1 MSSKYEVNS
10 IKLKVEKE
18 SHIKIQMKKHI
29 QFIGFLLIILGLQT
43 DAQTLKNIYRHNQP
57 VLRIPTAL
65 IDKVETAEING
76 QLTLRVIQFNGFVNQ
91 VPLALIDSI
100 THSEGEAIDPAQ
112 LGQLRT
118 ASVVG
123 VVRGTNNAPVFNALV
138 RSPFGG
144 EETRSDPNGVFVLND
159 ILVYENQGFITIE
172 RPGFHKGSRSFLPLD
187 SGSSRVNVQLLPMTQ
202 SGTFNSSTGGSVY
215 TGALQLNFPA
225 NAIQL
230 NGQPYTGFV
239 RVYSQALDPTS
250 TAMFDQMPGELLGSI
265 NDSLRFLRSFGM
277 ASIEL
282 RDPNMNELQLL
293 PGVTATLI
301 FNIPSALQ
309 AEAPQTID
317 WWSFDETLGYWIR
330 EGVAQKQG
338 NSYVGQASHFSWWN
352 LDKPS
357 TFNEFHGTVY
367 STEGNPVSEAMIKL
381 YSPAAG
387 TLITYTNSAG
397 EFSGRVPR
405 NQLLSLNI
413 HLVCDTIN
421 AWAVVYS
428 ENIASENNSISDTFT
443 VQLTG
448 YFPITGLVVNCA
460 GQPVQSGYVKRGF
473 QTFITNGADFL
484 IPSCTQGEFFLQGFD
499 TSIPDSVRSSA
510 LVPIQVGP
518 DGASAGA
525 IQACSLFLGAVA
537 DIEGNNYPTVLI
549 GNQEWMAQNLR
560 TAFYANG
567 DSIPNLT
574 DNAAWMAAAFGAW
587 CNYNNSINSGQ
598 VYGKLYKWY
607 ATVDPRNVCPAGWH
621 VPSDAE
627 WNTMI
632 GFIDSLFI
640 ADTIGAVQSSIAGG
654 KLKSVTG
661 WSAPNT
667 AATNET
673 GFSALPG
680 GYRNYWNQYSYNINT
695 AALFWTS
702 TAIDADWAYNRFLNH
717 TSGDIYRDDMNKRA
731 GHSVRCV
738 RD

>member
-1 MSSKYEVNS
+1 VQSKKYKVEREFQ
-10 IKLKVEKE
+10 IKLN
-18 SHIKIQMKKHI
+18 MKKHI
-29 QFIGFLLIILGLQT
+29 LFLGFIMMIMGLRV
-43 DAQTLKNIYRHNQP
+43 DAQTLKNIYRHNLP
-57 VLRIPTAL
+57 VLRIPIAL
-65 IDKVETAEING
+65 IDKVETVEVEG
-76 QLTLRVIQFNGFVNQ
+76 QKVLHVLQFNGFVNQ
-91 VPLALIDSI
+91 VPVSQIDSI
-100 THSEGEAIDPAQ
+100 THSDGTALNPAQ

-118 ASVVG
+118 ANVVG
-123 VVRGTNNAPVFNALV
+123 VVRDQNNAPVFNALV
-138 RSPFGG
+138 RSPFGS
-144 EETRSDPNGVFVLND
+144 EETRTDPNGVFVLND

-187 SGSSRVNVQLLPMTQ
+187 SGSSRVSVQLLPMTQ
-202 SGTFNSSTGGSVY
+202 SGAFNASTGGSVY
-215 TGALQLNFPA
+215 TGSLQLNFPA

-230 NGQPYTGFV
+230 NGQPYTGSV
-239 RVYSQALDPTS
+239 RVYAQALNPSSTS
-250 TAMFDQMPGELLGSI
+250 MFDQMPGELLGGM

-282 RDPNMNELQLL
+282 RDANMNELQLANGL
-293 PGVTATLI
+293 SATLI

-317 WWSFDETLGYWIR
+317 WWSFDENLGYWIH
-330 EGVAQKQG
+330 EGFAQKQG

-352 LDKPS
+352 LDLPS

-367 STEGNPVSEAMIKL
+367 STEGNPVSEAMIEVF
-381 YSPAAG
+381 SPTLG
-387 TLITYTNSAG
+387 TAITYTNSAG
-397 EFSGRVPR
+397 EFSVRVPK
-405 NQLLSLNI
+405 NQLLTLNI

-421 AWAVVYS
+421 AWTIVYT
-428 ENIASENNSISDTFT
+428 ENIASENDSILDTFM

-448 YFPITGLVVNCA
+448 YFPITGQVVNCA
-460 GQPVQSGYVKRGF
+460 GQPVESGYVKRGF
-473 QTFITNGADFL
+473 QVYLTNGAEFL
-484 IPSCTQGEFFLQGFD
+484 IPSCTQGDFFLQGYD

-518 DGASAGA
+518 AGA
-525 IQACSLFLGAVA
+525 EAGALQACSLFLGAVA
-537 DIEGNNYPTVLI
+537 DIEGNNYTTVLI

-574 DNAAWMAAAFGAW
+574 DNTAWMASTSGAW
-587 CNYNNSINSGQ
+587 CYYNNSINSGQ

-607 ATVDPRNVCPAGWH
+607 ATVDPRNLCPAGWH

-632 GFIDSLFI
+632 GFIDPLFFP
-640 ADTIGAVQSSIAGG
+640 DTIGEVQSNIAGG

-680 GYRNYWNQYSYNINT
+680 GYRNYWNQYSYNLNT
-695 AALFWTS
+695 AAQFWTS
-702 TAIDADWAYNRFLNH
+702 TEIDADWVYTRFLNH
-717 TSGDIYRDDMNKRA
+717 ISGDIYRDDMNKRA
-731 GHSVRCV
+731 GFSVRCV

>member
-1 MSSKYEVNS
+1 MFQ
-10 IKLKVEKE
+10 IKLRMKE
-18 SHIKIQMKKHI
+18 RIL
-29 QFIGFLLIILGLQT
+29 FLGVLLMVFGLRI
-43 DAQTLKNIYRHNQP
+43 DAQTLKNIHRHNQP
-57 VLRIPTAL
+57 VLRIPIDL
-65 IDKVETAEING
+65 IDKVETVEVDG
-76 QLTLRVIQFNGFVNQ
+76 QKVLHVTQFNGFVNQ
-91 VPLALIDSI
+91 VPVSQIDSI
-100 THSEGEAIDPAQ
+100 THSEGEAVDPAQ
-112 LGQLRT
+112 LGQLKT

-215 TGALQLNFPA
+215 TGSLQLNFPA

-230 NGQPYTGFV
+230 NGQPYTGSV
-239 RVYSQALDPTS
+239 RVYSQTLDPTS
-250 TAMFDQMPGELLGSI
+250 TAMFDQMPGELLGSM
-265 NDSLRFLRSFGM
+265 NDSLRFLQSFGM

-282 RDPNMNELQLL
+282 RDPNMNELQLANGL
-293 PGVTATLI
+293 SATLI
-301 FNIPSALQ
+301 FNIPTELQ
-309 AEAPQTID
+309 AEAPATID

-352 LDKPS
+352 LDRPS
-357 TFNEFHGTVY
+357 TFNEFYGTVY
-367 STEGNPVSEAMIKL
+367 STEGNPVSEAMIQL
-381 YSPAAG
+381 FSPTLGAA
-387 TLITYTNSAG
+387 ITYTNSAG
-397 EFSGRVPR
+397 EFSVRVPK

-421 AWAVVYS
+421 AWTVVYS
-428 ENIASENNSISDTFT
+428 ENIPSQSNSILDTFT

-448 YFPITGLVVNCA
+448 YFPITGQVVNCA
-460 GQPVQSGYVKRGF
+460 GQPVASGYVKRGF
-473 QTFITNGADFL
+473 QVYLTDGADFL
-484 IPSCTQGEFFLQGFD
+484 IPSCTQGEFFLQGYD
-499 TSIPDSVRSSA
+499 TSIPDSVRSSS

-525 IQACSLFLGAVA
+525 LQACSLFLGAVA

-574 DNAAWMAAAFGAW
+574 DNTAWMASTSGAW
-587 CNYNNSINSGQ
+587 CYYNNSINSGQ

-632 GFIDSLFI
+632 GFIDPLFI
-640 ADTIGAVQSSIAGG
+640 ADTIGEVQSSIAGG

-680 GYRNYWNQYSYNINT
+680 GYRNYWNQYSYNLNT
-695 AALFWTS
+695 AAQFWTS
-702 TAIDADWAYNRFLNH
+702 TEIDADWVYTRFLNH

-731 GHSVRCV
+731 GFSVRCV